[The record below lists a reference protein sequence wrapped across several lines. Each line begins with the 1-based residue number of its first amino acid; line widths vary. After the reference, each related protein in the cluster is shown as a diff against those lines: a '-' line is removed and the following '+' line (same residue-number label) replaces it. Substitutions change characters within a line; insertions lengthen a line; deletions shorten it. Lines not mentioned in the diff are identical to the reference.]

1 MCVWLCM
8 ASADTLLLH
17 YCQLRLKG
25 AHSFS
30 CITSCSIV
38 ISSKKTTPKGCRPLH
53 VQAWGFSSV
62 FTHHSIWF
70 DIISMKQNQLTA
82 KSCRFST
89 ILLLATGLLCR
100 CSKFHMLALVGTWY
114 SFAGF
119 SASIPPATT
128 CNVLPVLRA
137 LLLLP
142 IGWWNLSNSLA
153 DASQGL
159 YTEHRSCESLQT
171 EQRPDLSKDSVTPC
185 SASERSCIG
194 KLVHDSRNY
203 QENCDFDKSSSS
215 QRFMSD
221 FKPLAAN
228 QSTNSD
234 LVSDGR
240 KALLVLKEN
249 IFKYNSQEERERLY
263 ELGRRLSAE
272 RLLSNTSIRELID
285 LFDRYNDGESLDSI
299 VTSVKH
305 PGLSQESQLVH
316 CILTFQVM

>member
-1 MCVWLCM
+1 
-8 ASADTLLLH
+8 
-17 YCQLRLKG
+17 
-25 AHSFS
+25 
-30 CITSCSIV
+30 
-38 ISSKKTTPKGCRPLH
+38 
-53 VQAWGFSSV
+53 
-62 FTHHSIWF
+62 
-70 DIISMKQNQLTA
+70 
-82 KSCRFST
+82 
-89 ILLLATGLLCR
+89 
-100 CSKFHMLALVGTWY
+100 
-114 SFAGF
+114 
-119 SASIPPATT
+119 
-128 CNVLPVLRA
+128 
-137 LLLLP
+137 
-142 IGWWNLSNSLA
+142 
-153 DASQGL
+153 
-159 YTEHRSCESLQT
+159 
-171 EQRPDLSKDSVTPC
+171 
-185 SASERSCIG
+185 
-194 KLVHDSRNY
+194 
-203 QENCDFDKSSSS
+203 
-215 QRFMSD
+215 MSD